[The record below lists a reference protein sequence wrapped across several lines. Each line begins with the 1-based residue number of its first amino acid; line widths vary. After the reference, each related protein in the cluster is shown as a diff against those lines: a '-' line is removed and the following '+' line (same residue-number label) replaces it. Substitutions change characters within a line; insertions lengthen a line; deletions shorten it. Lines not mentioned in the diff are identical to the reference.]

1 MVFASPDAT
10 DNPRFGETGVASF
23 PANLRDDIDNLD
35 SGDIIRLRGVL
46 KFLGPVHYTVSV
58 DNCQLLEHQKK

>member
-10 DNPRFGETGVASF
+10 DNPRFGETGIATF
-23 PANLRDDIDNLD
+23 PANLRDDVVDLD

-46 KFLGPVHYTVSV
+46 TFLGPVPYTVSV